1 MPIILPY
8 KNTYP
13 QIDPTCFVAQ
23 NATITGDVH
32 IGAHSSV
39 WFGAVMRG
47 DVNFIR
53 VGCNT
58 NIQDGAVIHVSR
70 STGGQTIIGNNIT
83 IGHQALI
90 HACVIEDDCLIGM
103 QACIMDVAFIK
114 KGSMVGAGSLVPPHK
129 IIPAGELWVGVPAK
143 FVRRLTPADQQHMA
157 ENWQEYLNVSGAYKK
172 S

>member
-1 MPIILPY
+1 MAIILPY
-8 KNTYP
+8 KNIHP
-13 QIDPTCFVAQ
+13 NIDPTCFVAQ
-23 NATITGDVH
+23 NATITGNVH
-32 IGAHSSV
+32 IGANSSV

-103 QACIMDVAFIK
+103 QACIMDGAVIK

-143 FVRRLTPADQQHMA
+143 FVRQLTPADQQHMT
-157 ENWQEYLNVSGAYKK
+157 ENWQEYLNLSSEYKK
-172 S
+172 